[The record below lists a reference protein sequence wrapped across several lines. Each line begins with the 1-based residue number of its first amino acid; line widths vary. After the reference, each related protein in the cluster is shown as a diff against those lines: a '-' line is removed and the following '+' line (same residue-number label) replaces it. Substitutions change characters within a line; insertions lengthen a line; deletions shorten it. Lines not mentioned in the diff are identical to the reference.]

1 MEEVERILAQAAAL
15 SAADQ
20 RELLRQLHDFIH
32 RPHYGLAPAAKPH
45 VGV

>member
-1 MEEVERILAQAAAL
+1 MEQVDKILAQAAAL

-20 RELLRQLHDFIH
+20 RELLRQLHDFIYH
-32 RPHYGLAPAAKPH
+32 PQYGQALAAQPH

>member
-1 MEEVERILAQAAAL
+1 MEQVDQILAQAAAL

-20 RELLRQLHDFIH
+20 RELLRQLHDSIY
-32 RPHYGLAPAAKPH
+32 RPQYLPAPPAQPR